1 MILLHGKM
9 IKEEQMK
16 DYGKKFN
23 RDNKPETVAPEDFQE
38 NQNESENSEDT
49 DNSEYPKSMMVTSVH
64 ALTLREE
71 PDGKIL
77 TILGPKTKV
86 KVLEE
91 AVDGWIKTSTLT
103 GKTGFVVAEH
113 LEEC

>member
-1 MILLHGKM
+1 MKNYGDKFGRENR
-9 IKEEQMK
+9 KE
-16 DYGKKFN
+16 N
-23 RDNKPETVAPEDFQE
+23 LVPEDLQE

-49 DNSEYPKSMMVTSVH
+49 PNGEYPKSMMVTSVH

-86 KVLEE
+86 KVLED

-103 GKTGFVVAEH
+103 GKTGFVAAEY